1 MNAQLFRRSARLVLF
16 FALALG
22 FAAGAVSVANA
33 IGPWTNGQAAT
44 LVLGQA
50 VFTTSTT
57 GNTASTTNGPSAVAV
72 DPTTGKVFVTDAFNN
87 RVLRFAS
94 GAALV
99 NGAGAEAV
107 LGQPD
112 FTTITAGTTASKMS
126 FPFGVFVD
134 SGGRLWVGETGNNRV
149 LRFDNAATK
158 ANGANAD
165 GVLGQADFTSSASAT
180 TQSRMNNPRNT
191 IVDSAGQL
199 WVADQGNNRVLRFDN
214 AATKANGANADAV
227 LGQADF
233 TSSTAATTQNGMKQ
247 PGGVAVTSSGTL
259 FVGDG
264 DNNRVL
270 RFDNA
275 ATKANGANADAVLGQ
290 ANFTSS
296 TAATTQNGMRS
307 PFGVAYDSEGRL
319 YVSDQWNHR
328 ILIFN
333 SAATLANGAP
343 ADNVL
348 GQTNF
353 TTGTVNT
360 GGMSASTLYAPIQV
374 FADNSAGVLWAA
386 DYGNSRVLRY
396 FSLKTNTT
404 TTLASS
410 QNPSAVGQQ
419 VTFTATVAPTS
430 GSGTPTG
437 TVVFKDGGTD
447 ITGCSAQAL
456 SGGQA
461 TCATSSLTAG
471 THTITADYSG
481 DTNFNTSTGTLTGG
495 QVVNVVSV
503 FKYYFPLVSK

>member
-1 MNAQLFRRSARLVLF
+1 
-16 FALALG
+16 
-22 FAAGAVSVANA
+22 
-33 IGPWTNGQAAT
+33 
-44 LVLGQA
+44 
-50 VFTTSTT
+50 
-57 GNTASTTNGPSAVAV
+57 
-72 DPTTGKVFVTDAFNN
+72 
-87 RVLRFAS
+87 
-94 GAALV
+94 
-99 NGAGAEAV
+99 
-107 LGQPD
+107 
-112 FTTITAGTTASKMS
+112 
-126 FPFGVFVD
+126 
-134 SGGRLWVGETGNNRV
+134 VGETGNNRV